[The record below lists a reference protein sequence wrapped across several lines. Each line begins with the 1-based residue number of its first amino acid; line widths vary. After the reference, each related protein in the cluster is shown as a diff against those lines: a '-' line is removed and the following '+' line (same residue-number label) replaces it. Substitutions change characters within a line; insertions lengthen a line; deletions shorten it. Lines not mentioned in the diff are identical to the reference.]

1 MAKTIGNPGS
11 WLAQIFA
18 GAGHHVSESAAS
30 LGGRG
35 AEAGEIAVREIT
47 MDDLREALRRGAED
61 FAAFRTDV
69 LMLCLIYPFAG
80 LCLAWLAFS
89 GGQIALV
96 FPLVAGFALIGPV
109 AAVGFYEL
117 SRRREAGQ
125 KASWGDAFG
134 FLSGPSLGPILVLG
148 AYLFAL
154 FVTWMIAAWWIWRL
168 TLGPEPPASAAAF
181 TSDVLTT
188 GAGWAMIVVGIGVG
202 ALFAASVLA
211 MSLVAF
217 PLLVDRHVGL
227 PAAVATS
234 VEVARKNPR
243 TVAAWGA
250 IVAASLA
257 IGAIPALL
265 GLVVVLPVLGHA
277 TWHLYRRAV
286 APPRG

>member
-11 WLAQIFA
+11 WLAQVFA
-18 GAGHHVSESAAS
+18 GAGHHVSESTAS
-30 LGGRG
+30 LGGHG
-35 AEAGEIAVREIT
+35 TEAGEIVVREIT
-47 MDDLREALRRGAED
+47 LDDLRDALRRGAAD

-80 LCLAWLAFS
+80 LCLAWIAFS
-89 GGQIALV
+89 GGQIALI
-96 FPLVAGFALIGPV
+96 FPLAAGFALIGPV

-134 FLSGPSLGPILVLG
+134 FLSSPSLGPILVLG
-148 AYLFAL
+148 VYLFAV
-154 FVTWMIAAWWIWRL
+154 FVAWMIVAWWIWRL
-168 TLGPEPPASAAAF
+168 TLGPEPPVSVAGFAG
-181 TSDVLTT
+181 DVLTT
-188 GAGWAMIVVGIGVG
+188 GAGWAMIVLGIGAG
-202 ALFAASVLA
+202 FLFAAAVLA
-211 MSLVAF
+211 MSVVAF
-217 PLLVDRHVGL
+217 PLLLDRNVGL

-257 IGAIPALL
+257 LGAIPALL

-286 APPRG
+286 EPQRR